1 MNSTLLFTPAAL
13 MDLLTQIEELKD
25 KEIEINESS
34 DGSILLM
41 IGESTYNIDSSD
53 ATELAADEYTI
64 DAVDEINME
73 AYEEVQDKSENE
85 EPVTSGVLKELVKS
99 LMLGGMIRLS
109 KKLLD

>member
-1 MNSTLLFTPAAL
+1 

-34 DGSILLM
+34 DGSISLK

-53 ATELAADEYTI
+53 ATELAADEDTV

-73 AYEEVQDKSENE
+73 AYEEVQDKSDAD
-85 EPVTSGVLKELVKS
+85 EPVTSGILKEMVKS

>member
-1 MNSTLLFTPAAL
+1 MNSTLLFTPAAI

-34 DGSILLM
+34 DGSISLQ
-41 IGESTYNIDSSD
+41 IGDSTYKIDSSD
-53 ATELAADEYTI
+53 ATELEADEDTV

-73 AYEEVQDKSENE
+73 AYEEVQDKAEDE
-85 EPVTSGVLKELVKS
+85 EPVTSGMLKELVKS

>member
-34 DGSILLM
+34 DGSISLKV
-41 IGESTYNIDSSD
+41 GESTYKINSAD
-53 ATELAADEYTI
+53 AIELAADEDTI

-73 AYEEVQDKSENE
+73 AYEEVQDKTE
-85 EPVTSGVLKELVKS
+85 EPVTSGILKELVKS

>member
-34 DGSILLM
+34 DGSISLQ
-41 IGESTYNIDSSD
+41 IGESTYKINSSD
-53 ATELAADEYTI
+53 AAEIEADDYII
-64 DAVDEINME
+64 DAVDDINME
-73 AYEEVQDKSENE
+73 AYEEVQEKSEDE
-85 EPVTSGVLKELVKS
+85 EPVTSGMLKELVKS

>member
-13 MDLLTQIEELKD
+13 MDLLTQIEELND

-34 DGSILLM
+34 DGSISLK
-41 IGESTYNIDSSD
+41 IGDSTYKINSSD
-53 ATELAADEYTI
+53 ATELAADGDTV

-73 AYEEVQDKSENE
+73 AYEEVQDRTEDE
-85 EPVTSGVLKELVKS
+85 DPVTSGILKELAKS

>member
-34 DGSILLM
+34 DGSISLK

-53 ATELAADEYTI
+53 ATELAADEDTI

-73 AYEEVQDKSENE
+73 AYEEVQDKTDDE
-85 EPVTSGVLKELVKS
+85 EPVTSGILKELVKS

>member
-13 MDLLTQIEELKD
+13 MDLLTQVEELKD

-34 DGSILLM
+34 DGSISLK

-53 ATELAADEYTI
+53 ATELAADEDTV

-73 AYEEVQDKSENE
+73 AYEEVQDKTDDE
-85 EPVTSGVLKELVKS
+85 EPVTSGILKEMVKS